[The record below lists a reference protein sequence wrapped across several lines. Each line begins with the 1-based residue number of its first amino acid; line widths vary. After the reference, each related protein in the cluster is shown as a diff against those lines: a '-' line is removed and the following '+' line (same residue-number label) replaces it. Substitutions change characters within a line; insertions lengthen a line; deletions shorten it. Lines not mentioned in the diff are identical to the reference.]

1 MLRENKFSGLH
12 HSFQAQFQ
20 KKFDH
25 FSPQTIQSKQ
35 ARKPF
40 GSRITNSPIPSSS
53 ETVSKWNGNKWGL
66 TTALGMRRPK
76 LAKELRTTLAC
87 VGTHAVGEVQM
98 AEMDATQKRV

>member
-1 MLRENKFSGLH
+1 MLREIKFSGLH